1 MQLLANLKVKR
12 PRGIEFI
19 EHVIQD
25 NFVAGACLL
34 LMAKLFELLHANGG
48 MQIGHDD
55 YKAGAGC
62 LEQGPARLM
71 GAGRRIDDHVV
82 KIVA

>member
-48 MQIGHDD
+48 MQIGTMTTRQVRAAWNRASAT
-55 YKAGAGC
+55 Y
-62 LEQGPARLM
+62 
-71 GAGRRIDDHVV
+71 GRRP
-82 KIVA
+82 AYR